1 MIRHG
6 GNRKEAIKPVK
17 TATTQ
22 FSRHQTAV
30 GIILA
35 VGLIVTI
42 VAAFQARAR
51 VMHREKTGSTRYVN
65 DFDRWMVVVPP
76 FINRHVPYTSD
87 TFPTPPVTLA
97 IFGPLTWFSP
107 PNAEWIWALCK
118 YFFSV
123 GIFWAV
129 YRIARQAG
137 VKLSMTAVLLMLAVW
152 FWPALQDIQEGQ
164 TNLLMLLPLTMGLC
178 AAQQDRSAWK
188 WLGGIL
194 VGLAVCIK
202 VTPLV
207 FLIYFLWK
215 RQWHVAGGIIAGL
228 ISGLLLIPAAIF
240 GWSQNLAWLRE
251 WTHIMIVPYL
261 KGGHLTYFVGQSIPV
276 FIARLIRHVPAFP
289 MHPDKLHPAHY
300 VNVINVPAPTCDM
313 IIRIV
318 LVSIGLIGLWWSRT
332 FLPTLRDRRY
342 VMEIGGVAAFMLW
355 ASPRTWVPHFVTL
368 ILTLTAVG
376 MILSDPMVAYI
387 TRRRALIALS
397 IAAFLMFL
405 TTDVAKVFGPN
416 GHRWMLTI
424 GVSLWASVLL
434 MLVIFTTR
442 FKDQA
447 TPSDLPQRLKTTADG
462 T

>member
-1 MIRHG
+1 ME
-6 GNRKEAIKPVK
+6 KLK
-17 TATTQ
+17 TENIQ
-22 FSRHQTAV
+22 LSRNQLAV
-30 GIILA
+30 AIILA

-42 VAAFQARAR
+42 VAAFQARSR
-51 VMHREKTGSTRYVN
+51 VIHREKTGSTRYVN

-76 FINRHVPYTSD
+76 FVQHHVPYTSD

-137 VKLSMTAVLLMLAVW
+137 VNLSITAVLLMLAVW

-164 TNLLMLLPLTMGLC
+164 TNLLMLLPLTLGLC
-178 AAQQDRSAWK
+178 AAQLDKPAWK

-194 VGLAVCIK
+194 VGFAVCIK

-215 RQWHVAGGIIAGL
+215 RQWHVAGGVVAGL
-228 ISGLLLIPAAIF
+228 MSGLLFIPAAIF
-240 GWSQNLAWLRE
+240 GWGQNLAWLKQ
-251 WTHIMIVPYL
+251 WTRIMIVPYL

-300 VNVINVPAPTCDM
+300 VNVMNVSAPAADM
-313 IIRIV
+313 IIRLV
-318 LVSIGLIGLWWSRT
+318 LVAIGLVGLWWSRKAM
-332 FLPTLRDRRY
+332 PTLRHRRY

-376 MILSDPMVAYI
+376 MILSDPLMAYI
-387 TRRRALIALS
+387 ARRRALLALS
-397 IAAFLMFL
+397 VAAVLMFL
-405 TTDVAKVFGPN
+405 TTDVAKVLGPN

-434 MLVIFTTR
+434 MLVVFTTR
-442 FKDQA
+442 VGDQSI
-447 TPSDLPQRLKTTADG
+447 PSDMPNHTNKTADSP
-462 T
+462 

>member
-137 VKLSMTAVLLMLAVW
+137 VKLSMTAVLLMLAPSPPLPLPKLLWNATASTPVGLYRLQ
-152 FWPALQDIQEGQ
+152 PINALNNGDLVAALPPEPVASFLAQGGFLPRGVPLLKHVAALAGQ
-164 TNLLMLLPLTMGLC
+164 TICRAGNTVTIDGVTIGIALDRDHLGRPLPRWSGCRRLRPGEIFLMNAGVPDSLDGRYFGPLPITSIIGR
-178 AAQQDRSAWK
+178 A
-188 WLGGIL
+188 
-194 VGLAVCIK
+194 
-202 VTPLV
+202 TPLWLV
-207 FLIYFLWK
+207 S
-215 RQWHVAGGIIAGL
+215 HSNDAGAAADAG
-228 ISGLLLIPAAIF
+228 AIF
-240 GWSQNLAWLRE
+240 FQ
-251 WTHIMIVPYL
+251 
-261 KGGHLTYFVGQSIPV
+261 
-276 FIARLIRHVPAFP
+276 
-289 MHPDKLHPAHY
+289 HPTK
-300 VNVINVPAPTCDM
+300 
-313 IIRIV
+313 
-318 LVSIGLIGLWWSRT
+318 RT
-332 FLPTLRDRRY
+332 
-342 VMEIGGVAAFMLW
+342 
-355 ASPRTWVPHFVTL
+355 
-368 ILTLTAVG
+368 
-376 MILSDPMVAYI
+376 
-387 TRRRALIALS
+387 
-397 IAAFLMFL
+397 
-405 TTDVAKVFGPN
+405 
-416 GHRWMLTI
+416 
-424 GVSLWASVLL
+424 
-434 MLVIFTTR
+434 
-442 FKDQA
+442 
-447 TPSDLPQRLKTTADG
+447 TP
-462 T
+462 

>member
-1 MIRHG
+1 MSM
-6 GNRKEAIKPVK
+6 A
-17 TATTQ
+17 TAQ
-22 FSRHQTAV
+22 LSRRQLTV
-30 GIILA
+30 SIILA

-42 VAAFQARAR
+42 VAAFQARSR
-51 VMHREKTGSTRYVN
+51 VIHREKTGSTRYVN

-76 FINRHVPYTSD
+76 FLQQHVGYTSD

-107 PNAEWIWALCK
+107 PNAEFIWALCK
-118 YFFSV
+118 YVFSV
-123 GIFWAV
+123 GIFLAA
-129 YRIARQAG
+129 YRIAEQAG
-137 VKLSMTAVLLMLAVW
+137 VKLSITAILLILAVW

-164 TNLLMLLPLTMGLC
+164 TNLLMLLPLTLGLC
-178 AAQQDRSAWK
+178 AAQADAAAWK

-194 VGLAVCIK
+194 VGFAVCIK

-228 ISGLLLIPAAIF
+228 MLGLLFIPAAIF
-240 GWSQNLAWLRE
+240 GWSQNLTWLRQ
-251 WTHIMIVPYL
+251 WARIMIVPYL

-276 FIARLIRHVPAFP
+276 FITRLIRHVPAFP
-289 MHPDKLHPAHY
+289 MHPDARHPAHY
-300 VNVINVPAPTCDM
+300 VNVINVSAPVSDM
-313 IIRIV
+313 VVRIV
-318 LVSIGLIGLWWSRT
+318 LVAIGLVGLWWSRKT
-332 FLPTLRDRRY
+332 MPTLRHRRY

-368 ILTLTAVG
+368 ILTLVAAG
-376 MILSDPMVAYI
+376 MILSDPLMAYI

-405 TTDVAKVFGPN
+405 TTDVAKIFGPD

-434 MLVIFTTR
+434 MLVVFTAAPVDAE
-442 FKDQA
+442 KP
-447 TPSDLPQRLKTTADG
+447 PSSADSV
-462 T
+462 TEKS